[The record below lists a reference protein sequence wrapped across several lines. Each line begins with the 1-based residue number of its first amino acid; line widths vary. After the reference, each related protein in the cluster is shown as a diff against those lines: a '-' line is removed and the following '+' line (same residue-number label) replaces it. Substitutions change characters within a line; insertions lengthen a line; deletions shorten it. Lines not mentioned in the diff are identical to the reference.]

1 MKNQKEVQLTH
12 NIVDLLET
20 LAELIWEYYQ
30 HDFIDPHL
38 IKDLKPEDLFT
49 E

>member
-1 MKNQKEVQLTH
+1 MANQKEVQLAR

-30 HDFIDPHL
+30 HDFIDPDL
-38 IKDLKPEDLFT
+38 IEDLKPDDLFT